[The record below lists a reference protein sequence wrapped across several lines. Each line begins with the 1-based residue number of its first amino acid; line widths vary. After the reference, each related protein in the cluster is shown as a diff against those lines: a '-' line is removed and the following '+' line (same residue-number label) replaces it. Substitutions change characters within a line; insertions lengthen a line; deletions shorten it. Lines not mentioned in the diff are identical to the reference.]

1 MSRYD
6 GNHWASFTTANGLSS
21 NSVYALLEDHEGYLW
36 FGTDQGVNRYDR
48 EQFFSTLWP
57 PGMKQGD
64 IRAMAESTD
73 GALWFGT
80 ESGASRYD
88 GNLWQ
93 TYTRKEGLA
102 HNTVYD
108 I

>member
-1 MSRYD
+1 
-6 GNHWASFTTANGLSS
+6 
-21 NSVYALLEDHEGYLW
+21 
-36 FGTDQGVNRYDR
+36 
-48 EQFFSTLWP
+48 
-57 PGMKQGD
+57 MKQGD

-80 ESGASRYD
+80 EGGVSRYD